1 MKNLFSIIPFIFSL
15 NLIANSNISQIPIES
30 YMAQEKKSDSV
41 EAKVDRLFYVNSRCS
56 ALFLYVASMTMN
68 PTSEKEKTVNANAMT
83 GAQMFNLNATN
94 YWMLKTGKD
103 DFDRANTHAF
113 SEIQRM
119 VATYEGDGENYY
131 ADTGNHL
138 SGYIKSD
145 MQICSLIGKEMS
157 KN

>member
-68 PTSEKEKTVNANAMT
+68 PTS
-83 GAQMFNLNATN
+83 
-94 YWMLKTGKD
+94 
-103 DFDRANTHAF
+103 
-113 SEIQRM
+113 
-119 VATYEGDGENYY
+119 
-131 ADTGNHL
+131 
-138 SGYIKSD
+138 
-145 MQICSLIGKEMS
+145 
-157 KN
+157 